1 MHNAMPNSLLLMTKA
16 QWHYSHTYTC
26 AETVTCMYIYIYN
39 YIIYNI
45 DRDARFNDLLR
56 KYRQLGVIDFTAV
69 KWLLVGPP
77 KVGKTVTKYH
87 LLNEIESLRQRLKH
101 SDSTGI
107 EAPIE
112 MTYIDN
118 DVAVINATDGSSEP
132 TWTRL
137 NIDDLIESLIQSV
150 ESQDIIDSAS
160 QEPDYLPSQASSSQ
174 LDSQDSQHKLPKEES
189 LTVQEAEVT
198 EESISYNVLDEFLR
212 QIYDKMDL
220 SKEELMK
227 KFAQSLTVY
236 LTDTGGQP
244 EFHDLLPLLLQGPA
258 FYLIFF
264 NLAESLD
271 DPYTIEYSSAT
282 VKNVPPY
289 QSGHTIA
296 DTLGVIYNSFTYFS
310 AQKETMCGVNPQ
322 ILVIGTHRDKVS
334 PEDIEAINKKLLH
347 ILQIQR
353 GSPQYKILINA
364 TRICDTFFVAIDNTS
379 ENGQEIIELRKLL
392 AEAVKKACKP
402 VQVPITWLV
411 FHLILRKKH
420 EKAKVCTLESA
431 IELAR
436 GCGIK
441 ECDVKSVLTY
451 IYRKL
456 GTILYFE
463 NASDLSQL
471 VICNPD
477 VIYQSISNL
486 IFVFYQEFSLDEISC
501 DGLIPEEYFRD
512 LISLDNGVSLDVEHF
527 IKFLEYFRIISF
539 VKSSSSFFM
548 PCLLRSIPIISNE
561 TDNSDIDPFPL
572 IVCFPFKK
580 RKGQRQEYRMIP
592 VGLATALVVSLH
604 SLPPTMFGEETV
616 QQPWEYAPV
625 PQFKNQYEFIAYKW
639 FTVTLVIKGKYL
651 ELNLHVREAD
661 SELVCKLNLRFQLR
675 KDLLTALEEVHNL
688 FPFDLPPEIRF
699 YCVKKAPFL
708 HLVIYD
714 VKDADQLKCPERSC
728 TEKSTPINPV
738 QKQWVVSTK
747 YQMKCLYFIII
758 LGRK

>member
-1 MHNAMPNSLLLMTKA
+1 M
-16 QWHYSHTYTC
+16 
-26 AETVTCMYIYIYN
+26 
-39 YIIYNI
+39 
-45 DRDARFNDLLR
+45 
-56 KYRQLGVIDFTAV
+56 IDFTAV

-77 KVGKTVTKYH
+77 QVGKTVTKYH

-118 DVAVINATDGSSEP
+118 DVAMINATDDSSEP

-137 NIDDLIESLIQSV
+137 NIDDLTESLIQSV
-150 ESQDIIDSAS
+150 ESQDINDSAS
-160 QEPDYLPSQASSSQ
+160 QEPDCLPSQTSSLQ

-189 LTVQEAEVT
+189 LTVQEAEAT
-198 EESISYNVLDEFLR
+198 KESISYDVLDEFLR
-212 QIYDKMDL
+212 QMYDKMHL

-271 DPYTIEYSSAT
+271 DPYTIECSSAT
-282 VKNVPPY
+282 GMKNVPPY

-296 DTLGVIYNSFTYFS
+296 DTLSVIYNSFTYFS
-310 AQKETMCGVNPQ
+310 AQKETPQ
-322 ILVIGTHRDKVS
+322 ILVIGTHRNKVS

-364 TRICDTFFVAIDNTS
+364 TRICDTFFVAIDNTN

-402 VQVPITWLV
+402 VPVPITWLV

-431 IELAR
+431 IELAQ

-441 ECDVKSVLTY
+441 ECDVKGVLTY

-463 NASDLSQL
+463 NASGLSQL

-486 IFVFYQEFSLDEISC
+486 IFAFYREFSLDEIRC
-501 DGLIPEEYFRD
+501 DGLIPEDDFRD
-512 LISLDNGVSLDVEHF
+512 LISLENGVSLDVEHF

-539 VKSSSSFFM
+539 VKSSCSFFM
-548 PCLLRSIPIISNE
+548 PCLLRSISVSNE
-561 TDNSDIDPFPL
+561 TDNSNIDPFPL

-580 RKGQRQEYRMIP
+580 REGQRQEYRMIP
-592 VGLATALVVSLH
+592 VGLATALVVTLH
-604 SLPPTMFGEETV
+604 SLPPTGQSV
-616 QQPWEYAPV
+616 QQPWEYAQM
-625 PQFKNQYEFIAYKW
+625 PQFKNYYEFVVYEQFK
-639 FTVTLVIKGKYL
+639 VTLVIKGKYL
-651 ELNLHVREAD
+651 ELNLHVKEAD
-661 SELVCKLNLRFQLR
+661 IELVRKLNLRFQLR
-675 KDLLTALEEVHNL
+675 KDLLKALEEVRNL
-688 FPFDLPPEIRF
+688 FRFDLPPEIRF
-699 YCVKKAPFL
+699 YCVNKAPFL
-708 HLVIYD
+708 HLVIYM
-714 VKDADQLKCPERSC
+714 KDADQLKCPERSC
-728 TEKSTPINPV
+728 TENITPINPV